1 MSKFQLVQRVEA
13 AFAKAGAVIQPR
25 QYGSG
30 YRATKGSR
38 VVEYYT
44 QAGYPDESM
53 RVVTQMFTPSPETDI
68 RSDYFVD
75 RYHRTIAAAVAE
87 LNRA

>member
-1 MSKFQLVQRVEA
+1 MSKFQSLQRVEA
-13 AFAKAGAVIQPR
+13 AFKKAGAVIQPR

-30 YRATKGSR
+30 YRATKGNQ

-44 QAGYPDESM
+44 QAGYPDEGK
-53 RVVTQMFTPSPETDI
+53 RVVSLMFTPSPHTDLMN
-68 RSDYFVD
+68 DYHCD
-75 RYHRTIAAAVAE
+75 RFHRTISLAVAE